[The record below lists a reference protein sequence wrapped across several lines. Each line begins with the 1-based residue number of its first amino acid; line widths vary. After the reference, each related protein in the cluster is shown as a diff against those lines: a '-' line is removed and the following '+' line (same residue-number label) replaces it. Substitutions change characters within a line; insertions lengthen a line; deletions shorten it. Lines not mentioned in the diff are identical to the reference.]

1 MLPSAV
7 GIWDLGFGIWNSG
20 FGIWDYLLAVD
31 GTFGGWDF
39 ALGIGMEILLLL
51 FLLQK
56 IAMESPT
63 RRGTPKKL
71 VYLPQR
77 ASSRKMKYATGL
89 SYVLFEYFVQPF

>member
-1 MLPSAV
+1 
-7 GIWDLGFGIWNSG
+7 
-20 FGIWDYLLAVD
+20 
-31 GTFGGWDF
+31 
-39 ALGIGMEILLLL
+39 MEILLLL

-56 IAMESPT
+56 IAMESPA

-77 ASSRKMKYATGL
+77 AISQKTKCATGL

>member
-7 GIWDLGFGIWNSG
+7 GI
-20 FGIWDYLLAVD
+20 
-31 GTFGGWDF
+31 F

-56 IAMESPT
+56 IAMESLT

-77 ASSRKMKYATGL
+77 AISQKNEVRYRIILRAL
-89 SYVLFEYFVQPF
+89 